1 MSIIAVQAAFQ
12 RGLGEAASC
21 REATM
26 QYRGNPFRQTF
37 KFRLGTGEM
46 VEVDVEPGV
55 DPVVMAEAVAKSY
68 AGTDLP
74 AVQEPRA
81 SRYEAKVGQ
90 PVRPAQ
96 EQGGDRP

>member
-26 QYRGNPFRQTF
+26 QYRGNPFRQAF
-37 KFRLGTGEM
+37 KFRLGTGE
-46 VEVDVEPGV
+46 VIEVDVEPGV
-55 DPVVMAEAVAKSY
+55 DPVVMAESVAKSY

-74 AVQEPRA
+74 PAQEPRT

-90 PVRPAQ
+90 PVRPAPV
-96 EQGGDRP
+96 GGR